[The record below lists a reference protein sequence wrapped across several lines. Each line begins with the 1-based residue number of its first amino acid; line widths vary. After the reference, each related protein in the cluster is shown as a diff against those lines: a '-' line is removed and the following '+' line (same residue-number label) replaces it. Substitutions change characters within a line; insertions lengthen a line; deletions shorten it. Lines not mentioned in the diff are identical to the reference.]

1 MRFWRKGIKMYFVI
15 FGLPVAAVFAAL
27 QIFLCKKYEKK
38 MIRLIPLF
46 ITFGIIAALGIL
58 LLDPVSGFLARFIDW
73 GVFALVVYLTVGAI
87 GSAMGTAAGFSI
99 YWVLDLIKRKREE

>member
-46 ITFGIIAALGIL
+46 ITLGIIASLGIL
-58 LLDPVSGFLARFIDW
+58 LLEPVSVFLARFIDW
-73 GVFALVVYLTVGAI
+73 GVFALIVYLALGAV
-87 GSAMGTAAGFSI
+87 GSAVGTAAGWII
-99 YWVLDLIKRKREE
+99 YAFLKRKKNET